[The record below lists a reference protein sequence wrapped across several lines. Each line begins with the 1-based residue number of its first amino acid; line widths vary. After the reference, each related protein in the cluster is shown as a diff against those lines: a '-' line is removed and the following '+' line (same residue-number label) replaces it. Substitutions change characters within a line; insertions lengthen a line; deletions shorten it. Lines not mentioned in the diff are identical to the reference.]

1 MESLKQEIGSTLDL
15 VANELAEVNRFIYER
30 PEVALQ
36 EKKAAAKITEV
47 LERHGFQ
54 VHMPAA
60 GMDTAFVASLHHGKE
75 RPHVAYVA
83 QYDAL
88 LNLGHACGHNLCAI
102 ASLGAGLGVAKF
114 LSKLGGKVSVIGTPS
129 EEVLTSSGKLKMI
142 KAGIFE
148 DVDVAIATHPHTGTY
163 LAEKFLAI
171 NQISVRFKGKSAHAG
186 DIPYLGVNAYDAV
199 QLTFIGLS
207 FLRQQLRQDARVHW
221 GEVNIAGPMNV
232 IPADASAKIGLRASD
247 NAYTEEITR
256 KAVNCIKGAVMMT
269 GCEPEYEIFKGYQSF
284 KINMNLVQEFRSNL
298 KEFQVTEDPLPEFG
312 RAGSTDMGNVS
323 QVVPAI
329 YPLFKIT
336 DGDPPHSSEF
346 CEAAGTESAFDM
358 TLKMAKAMA
367 MTGARCLKDAA
378 FLEQAREDF
387 NASKRE

>member
-1 MESLKQEIGSTLDL
+1 MQNLKREIDSHIDTL
-15 VANELAEVNRFIYER
+15 ANELAEVSRFIYEH

-36 EKKAAAKITEV
+36 EKKAAGKITEV
-47 LERHGFQ
+47 LARHGFQ
-54 VHMPAA
+54 VQMPAVD
-60 GMDTAFVASLHHGKE
+60 MDTAFVASLHHGKE
-75 RPHVAYVA
+75 RPHVAFVA

-88 LNLGHACGHNLCAI
+88 LNLGHACGHNLCTT
-102 ASLGAGLGVAKF
+102 ASLGAALGTAKI
-114 LSKLGGKVSVIGTPS
+114 LSALGGKVSVIGTPS

-142 KAGIFE
+142 EAGIFE
-148 DVDVAIATHPHTGTY
+148 DVDAAIATHPHTGTY

-171 NQISVRFKGKSAHAG
+171 NQVSVRFKGKSAHAG

-221 GEVNIAGPMNV
+221 GEVNIKGPMNV
-232 IPADASAKIGLRASD
+232 IPDHASAKIGLRASD
-247 NAYTEEITR
+247 NAYTEEITQ
-256 KAVNCIKGAVMMT
+256 KAVNCIKGAAMMT
-269 GCEPEYEIFKGYQSF
+269 GCEPEYEIFPGYESL
-284 KINMNLVQEFRSNL
+284 KINNSLVDELRTNLER
-298 KEFQVTEDPLPEFG
+298 FQVIEDPLPEFG

-329 YPLFKIT
+329 YPLFKIS

-358 TLKMAKAMA
+358 TLKMSKAMA
-367 MTGARCLKDAA
+367 MTGARCLKDAG
-378 FLEQAREDF
+378 FLKRIRKDF
-387 NASKRE
+387 NELLPY